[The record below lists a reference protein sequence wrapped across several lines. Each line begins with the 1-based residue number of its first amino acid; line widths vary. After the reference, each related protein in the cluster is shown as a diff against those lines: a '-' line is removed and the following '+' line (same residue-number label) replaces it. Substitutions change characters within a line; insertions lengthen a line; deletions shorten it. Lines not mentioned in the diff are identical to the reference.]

1 MIVYW
6 TTADQEVVTL
16 SNKEWQEYIREMAA
30 EVDADWNVTEGIGNV
45 IDEYHGEADFFWE
58 VAKKGSFVVFSMED
72 QEFHYFDTAEEAEAF
87 GEDEW

>member
-30 EVDADWNVTEGIGNV
+30 EVDADWRSLTIEQDV
-45 IDEYHGEADFFWE
+45 IDEFHGDADFFWE